1 MQKWWKNVQKCHL
14 KRFNQFS
21 FNSFLS
27 CRPALWIQRNANTCR
42 AKLSVVRRER
52 TVSQTLVVDVFKTTV
67 TERQLYQSLKKTR
80 CPRAHP
86 LSEVKERK
94 QTYFWLMES
103 YWLLHSSEENK
114 TKNTLK
120 ISINISLSLRL
131 FLWCIKCTFKNCEN
145 LKSTTT
151 VSTWHTKRSK
161 TDFLMKVNH
170 GATNYHHE
178 KNSTVLYGYIILSFL
193 LKKIKKETNHLSS
206 YFGIHT

>member
-1 MQKWWKNVQKCHL
+1 MYIYICVLTYIVIYSISSELGTTFGARKIKPALTSYTAIFQFNLQLPSTKDRLCKNDEKNVQKCHL

-94 QTYFWLMES
+94 QT
-103 YWLLHSSEENK
+103 
-114 TKNTLK
+114 
-120 ISINISLSLRL
+120 
-131 FLWCIKCTFKNCEN
+131 
-145 LKSTTT
+145 
-151 VSTWHTKRSK
+151 
-161 TDFLMKVNH
+161 
-170 GATNYHHE
+170 
-178 KNSTVLYGYIILSFL
+178 
-193 LKKIKKETNHLSS
+193 
-206 YFGIHT
+206 